1 MRESI
6 RRTLLAVGLVMVTAA
21 AVIIAMNASPVG
33 GWTLPED
40 DAAVWVSLLGRSVHL
55 PLLVNGLCLGWGVVW
70 LVWELT
76 RREVRL
82 HRVALVLLL
91 SMGLMFALCK
101 PGLNITGYDEEQHRI
116 YASAFSGRDGYA
128 PADYM
133 AMFNTWFFGYLPY
146 LAGMRL
152 GLALGLCDGWVYRLG
167 MAAGAAAYAVLGMLA
182 VKYAPR
188 LKLTFLTV
196 AALPSCV
203 MIASNVSY
211 DGVVIGCCLLGTA
224 LVLDELSRPGRLLS
238 PGRAVAMTSV
248 LAMGT
253 LPKPAYSLALLLLL
267 LLPRSKFASR
277 RRCAAFRAFAVLV
290 LVLCL
295 CSMLL
300 GMYDSIIPG
309 DDRMSDTDSAGQL
322 ALIRQHP
329 GRFLMMLGRYLVTEL
344 PLLFAYAGMTW
355 SVLLENHV
363 IAVALLAALALL
375 CPLCTLGE
383 SGPSPLTGKRRAVM
397 AAVGLLPLLGLIVT
411 QYMVS
416 TAVGADTVVGMQPRY
431 VLPVLATLL
440 AAIAPPD
447 TLRRR
452 CRPAG
457 RGLAAVMAAALM
469 AVTFICAWQEV
480 FQTMYGL

>member
-33 GWTLPED
+33 GWALPED

-248 LAMGT
+248 LALGT

-267 LLPRSKFASR
+267 LLPR
-277 RRCAAFRAFAVLV
+277 C
-290 LVLCL
+290 
-295 CSMLL
+295 
-300 GMYDSIIPG
+300 
-309 DDRMSDTDSAGQL
+309 
-322 ALIRQHP
+322 
-329 GRFLMMLGRYLVTEL
+329 
-344 PLLFAYAGMTW
+344 
-355 SVLLENHV
+355 
-363 IAVALLAALALL
+363 
-375 CPLCTLGE
+375 
-383 SGPSPLTGKRRAVM
+383 
-397 AAVGLLPLLGLIVT
+397 
-411 QYMVS
+411 
-416 TAVGADTVVGMQPRY
+416 
-431 VLPVLATLL
+431 
-440 AAIAPPD
+440 
-447 TLRRR
+447 
-452 CRPAG
+452 
-457 RGLAAVMAAALM
+457 
-469 AVTFICAWQEV
+469 
-480 FQTMYGL
+480 